1 MAQRSPI
8 LAIQDILF
16 KQSDPSQ
23 NIISSIGRNEDIIRA
38 SNVSDEASQL
48 LQVVVNQPV
57 YNNSYLFLS
66 DVKVYIDN
74 SLYPTPIYGLYEIL
88 SKQVA
93 ISDVANGFLTGAK
106 FHTPFA
112 PENFS
117 NPNVYSIG
125 DLVDILSTQTPAIA
139 NTEGKSKKYMFVFDS
154 RGATRAPST
163 TDGTYLTYDGRRSD
177 LVTKDKFNRI

>member
-1 MAQRSPI
+1 M
-8 LAIQDILF
+8 
-16 KQSDPSQ
+16 
-23 NIISSIGRNEDIIRA
+23 
-38 SNVSDEASQL
+38 
-48 LQVVVNQPV
+48 NQPV

-93 ISDVANGFLTGAK
+93 ISDVTNGFLQGAK
-106 FHTPFA
+106 SHTPFA

-117 NPNVYSIG
+117 NPNVNSIG

-139 NTEGKSKKYMFVFDS
+139 NTEGKIKKYMFVFDS
-154 RGATRAPST
+154 RGVTRAAST
-163 TDGTYLTYDGRRSD
+163 TDGTYLTHDGRRSD
-177 LVTKDKFNRI
+177 KVRLETLKRFG